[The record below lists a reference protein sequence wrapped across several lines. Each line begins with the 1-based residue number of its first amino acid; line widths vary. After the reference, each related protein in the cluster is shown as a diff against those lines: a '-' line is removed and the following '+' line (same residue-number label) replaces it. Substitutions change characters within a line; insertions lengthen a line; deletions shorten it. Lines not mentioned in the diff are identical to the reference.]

1 MFDTNLNISV
11 ASCLS
16 VLWMVK
22 TTHYP
27 KIKNLWQTKVVK
39 HTHTQTKVVSSTPHH
54 GRSQTHMCIS
64 RDRHWLNSSM
74 SMKLPYKWPQRP
86 PSNYKITFWRK

>member
-11 ASCLS
+11 VSCLS

-27 KIKNLWQTKVVK
+27 KIKISDKLKLSN
-39 HTHTQTKVVSSTPHH
+39 THTQTKVVSSTPHHAH

-64 RDRHWLNSSM
+64 RDRH
-74 SMKLPYKWPQRP
+74 
-86 PSNYKITFWRK
+86 